1 MTMIAL
7 THVNYYDF
15 KTYAEDQY
23 IIFEDKIIEVGPMTD
38 FVNQDYEVIE
48 GMDQLVMPGLINGHH
63 HIYSTFARGL
73 ILPFGPEN
81 FQEILDQLWWKL
93 DGSQDLDNVYYSG
106 IVSGVEGVKN
116 GITTIID
123 HHASGLDIKG
133 ALETL
138 KKAICDEV
146 GQRGIFCF
154 ESSDRFDIDACIEEN
169 LSFAKKYQTTKT
181 AGLFGLHAAM
191 SLSEE
196 SLTKISKVI
205 EDIPIH
211 IHVAESHMDEDLSLE
226 RYGERII
233 HRLERHQLLR
243 EKSLLV
249 HCLYIDEAE
258 AELIARHKC
267 TVALNVTSNMNNGV
281 GLPDH
286 NLFKRAGIPVIIGN
300 DGIGSGI
307 MPEWLNLNFTMHHR
321 DLTPVK
327 FGLGQVL
334 EMVNQTYV
342 YASSI
347 LGCKLG
353 RIQPG
358 YEADLLMIPYI
369 PPTPMNKNNAFGH
382 LCFGLA
388 NNFNPSYVW
397 CDGKMILNHYKV
409 KENLRDTYREAS
421 KSARQLWDRI

>member
-1 MTMIAL
+1 MIAL
-7 THVNYYDF
+7 THVHYYDF
-15 KTYAEDQY
+15 KTYAKDQY
-23 IIFEDKIIEVGPMTD
+23 IIFDEKIVEVGPMTD
-38 FVNQDYEVIE
+38 FVNQDYEIIE
-48 GMDQLVMPGLINGHH
+48 GKGRLVMPGLINGHH

-73 ILPFGPEN
+73 MLPFDPDN

-123 HHASGLDIKG
+123 HHASGLDIRG
-133 ALETL
+133 SLETL
-138 KKAICDEV
+138 KKAVCDEV
-146 GQRGIFCF
+146 GLRGIFCF

-169 LSFAKKYQTTKT
+169 LSFAKHHQTTKV

-205 EDIPIH
+205 GDLPIH

-233 HRLERHQLLR
+233 HRLDRHQLLN
-243 EKSLLV
+243 KNSLLV
-249 HCLYIDEAE
+249 HCLYVDEAE
-258 AELIARHKC
+258 ADLIGKRKC

-286 NLFKRAGIPVIIGN
+286 DLLSKAGIPVIIGN
-300 DGIGSGI
+300 DGIASGI
-307 MPEWLNLNFTMHHR
+307 APEWLNLNFAMHHK
-321 DLTPVK
+321 DLTPVR

-347 LGCKLG
+347 LGCKMG
-353 RIQPG
+353 RIWPG
-358 YEADLLMIPYI
+358 YEADLLMIPYV
-369 PPTPMNKNNAFGH
+369 PPTPMNMENAFGH
-382 LCFGLA
+382 VCFGLA
-388 NNFNPSYVW
+388 NSFNPSNVW
-397 CDGKMILNHYKV
+397 CGGKKILDDYKV
-409 KENLRDTYREAS
+409 EDKLMKTYQEAS
-421 KSARQLWDRI
+421 KSARQLWDRIQ